1 MVNIY
6 FPTTMRAK
14 PTVTDPTHG
23 GGGSLAA
30 VYETFNSVHVNISG
44 DTSVYVAPSEIK
56 CSAEL

>member
-1 MVNIY
+1 MINIY

-14 PTVTDPTHG
+14 PTVTNPTHG

-30 VYETFNSVHVNISG
+30 VYETFNSIHINITG